1 MKNGKTGIK
10 EKTIYEDASSKNHVI
25 QFKVLTDS
33 GIMWL
38 DVKNSRGTIINMFPV
53 SISRLKDVLKEV

>member
-33 GIMWL
+33 GIMWI
-38 DVKNSRGTIINMFPV
+38 DIKNSRGTITNTFPV

>member
-33 GIMWL
+33 GIMWI
-38 DVKNSRGTIINMFPV
+38 DIKNSRGTIINMFPV
-53 SISRLKDVLKEV
+53 SISILKDALRKL